1 MFMMNFGF
9 VFFEMGKRVFLVD
22 VDFQF
27 NFIFGLIG
35 MKVFEYFSRNVGMLM
50 IRESEI
56 EEIIVFVKENFD
68 FILSYLNLLVKE
80 IEIINVYNCER

>member
-1 MFMMNFGF
+1 
-9 VFFEMGKRVFLVD
+9 
-22 VDFQF
+22 
-27 NFIFGLIG
+27 